1 MSRTHGTATSADAC
15 ALVCAAAARL
25 ADGGLD
31 ALPAVL
37 AALVEDLD
45 VRSAVLRGVGSD
57 GDLLAVA
64 GDVVHA
70 VPSSRDGRS
79 VVDASVVEIPVRGDG
94 RQLAAL
100 TVVGATAAHLPVLR
114 ACAAVLGVALSR
126 PERVR
131 DDLALTLLAAA
142 DADADAAADDLH
154 DGPVQELV
162 FARFAADAAVRG
174 GDPLSARDAVQ
185 GALQSLRRALWLM
198 RPRGAGD
205 GGLPTALSQ
214 LSDRLVEAGRP
225 PLDLHVD
232 DDACAALSGPASST
246 CYRLVQ
252 SVATAG
258 SDGTAVRVGRRGTTV
273 RLEVDGVVPPAV
285 PDRWA
290 ARARALDAQL
300 ALDPTGRLVLSV
312 PVGASDPTPDPEAIS

>member
-1 MSRTHGTATSADAC
+1 MTRTQGTATFVDAC
-15 ALVCAAAARL
+15 ALLSTVAGLL
-25 ADGGLD
+25 ADGGPD

-37 AALVEDLD
+37 TSVVDELGL
-45 VRSAVLRGVGSD
+45 RSAVLRSAGSD

-64 GDVVHA
+64 GEVVHA
-70 VPSSRDGRS
+70 VPSRRDGGAP
-79 VVDASVVEIPVRGDG
+79 DASVVEIPVRGDG

-100 TVVGATAAHLPVLR
+100 TVVGATATHLPVLR
-114 ACAAVLGVALSR
+114 ACTAVVGVALSR
-126 PERVR
+126 PDRVR

-162 FARFAADAAVRG
+162 FARFAADAAARG

-185 GALQSLRRALWLM
+185 GALQSLRRALWLL

-205 GGLPTALSQ
+205 GGLPAALTQ
-214 LSDRLVEAGRP
+214 LSDRLAEAGRP
-225 PLDLHVD
+225 RLDLTVD
-232 DDACAALSGPASST
+232 EDACAALSGAASST
-246 CYRLVQ
+246 CYRFVQ

-258 SDGTAVRVGRRGTTV
+258 LDGTAVRVGRRGSTV
-273 RLEVDGVVPPAV
+273 RLEVDGTVPSAV

-300 ALDPTGRLVLSV
+300 ALDPAGRLVLSV